1 MYDQAYKDIG
11 KGLRMAFFGQ
21 LLAVLSSF
29 TFISLGPILA
39 LTSLVLTLI
48 GLSSAGRG
56 DSGYRTAFSV
66 TIVNLAVTA
75 AASLVL
81 AIAIYFIP
89 SLSGVLAALLTIVS
103 SLLGFLAV
111 YYVCTTSSAL
121 LEDRETALSMRAAT
135 VWKLY
140 GACIAITVVCGLT
153 ALLPFT
159 ATLVLAGGVSLLA
172 SIVQAVAG
180 VLYMLFLYR
189 ASEVFQSW

>member
-11 KGLRMAFFGQ
+11 KGLRMVFFGQ
-21 LLAVLSSF
+21 LFAVLSVFLSG
-29 TFISLGPILA
+29 IGSILA
-39 LTSLVLTLI
+39 LVSLVLTLI

-56 DSGYRTAFSV
+56 DSGYRTAFSI
-66 TIVNLAVTA
+66 TIVNLAVTF

-81 AIAIYFIP
+81 VIAIYVIP
-89 SLSGVLAALLTIVS
+89 SLSGIFAALLTVVS
-103 SLLGFLAV
+103 SVLGFLAV

-121 LEDRETALSMRAAT
+121 LEDREMALSMRAAA

-140 GACIAITVVCGLT
+140 GACIAVTVVCGLL

-159 ATLVLAGGVSLLA
+159 ATLVLAGGISLLA

-189 ASEVFQSW
+189 ASEVFQNW